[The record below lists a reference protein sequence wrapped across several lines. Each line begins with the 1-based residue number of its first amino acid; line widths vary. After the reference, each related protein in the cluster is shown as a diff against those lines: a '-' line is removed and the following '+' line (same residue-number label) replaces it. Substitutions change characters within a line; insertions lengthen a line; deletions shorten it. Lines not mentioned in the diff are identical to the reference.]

1 VLGAWCLVLAGEV
14 ITMTVRDV
22 LNAKGR
28 DVFTVGPQQT
38 VFEALT
44 LMAGRNIG
52 AVVVVE
58 GGKTVGIFTE
68 RDYSRQVVLKGRTS
82 RETRVGEVMTERV
95 AYVGPAHTV
104 DDCMAV
110 MTSQKC
116 RHLPVLEDG
125 RLAGMLSIGD
135 IVKAVIS
142 EKQFLI
148 DQMVHYISH

>member
-1 VLGAWCLVLAGEV
+1 MV
-14 ITMTVRDV
+14 TVRDV

-28 DVFTVGPQQT
+28 DVFTVGPDQT

-52 AVVVVE
+52 AVLVVE
-58 GGKTVGIFTE
+58 GPQTLGIFTE

-82 RETRVGEVMTERV
+82 KETKVREVMTLRV
-95 AYVGPAHTV
+95 AYIRPTHTV
-104 DDCMAV
+104 DECMAV
-110 MTSQKC
+110 MTSQRC

-125 RLAGMLSIGD
+125 RLAGLLSIGD
-135 IVKAVIS
+135 VVKAVIS
-142 EKQFLI
+142 DKQFEI